1 MSRVTFQAEGFGVI
15 TVTACQGKIVA
26 LDFGAPVLEDENDSP
41 SGDDTADG
49 SVLREAVTAL
59 KMYFRGRGDDID
71 LPLAPAGTDYQRRVW
86 EADRHIPR
94 GQTRTYGE
102 MARTV
107 GGSPRSI
114 GGANRANP
122 IPILIPCHRVCAWN
136 GIGGYAGTTQEGF
149 QLQIKRRLLHLEGVH
164 APR

>member
-15 TVTACQGKIVA
+15 TVTARQGKIVA
-26 LDFGAPVLEDENDSP
+26 LDFGVPVLEHDSP

-59 KMYFRGRGDDID
+59 KMYFRSRGDDID

-86 EADRHIPR
+86 EADRNIPR

-102 MARTV
+102 MARIV

-114 GGANRANP
+114 GGANRENP

-164 APR
+164 TPR